1 MGTARIP
8 VITEAQATGETAELY
23 AEIKERF
30 GIGAVPDVFMLTGAR
45 PEFLRVFWDG
55 YKAMFYEGVL
65 PRELKEM
72 VATIVSQAN
81 SCRFCTQAH
90 SLLLRSVGGTADAAA
105 AAAIGD
111 IESLPVGDKEKG
123 LLRLAKKVTEAA
135 YKVSDEDFAELQ
147 SLGATH
153 SEILELVFV
162 ASLFNA
168 INRLADTFGLY
179 EVMQLQEVAVAEGGG
194 K

>member
-1 MGTARIP
+1 MTSVRTPI
-8 VITEAQATGETAELY
+8 VSESQATGETAALY

-45 PEFLRVFWDG
+45 PDFLRVFWDG
-55 YKAMFYEGVL
+55 YKAMFYQGVL

-72 VATIVSQAN
+72 VATVVSQAN

-90 SLLLRSVGGTADAAA
+90 SMLLRSVGGTAEAAA
-105 AAAIGD
+105 AAEIGD
-111 IESLPVGDKEKG
+111 IDALPVEPMHKG
-123 LLRLAKKVTEAA
+123 LLRLARKVTEGANQ
-135 YKVSDEDFAELQ
+135 VTDDDFAELKA
-147 SLGATH
+147 LGA
-153 SEILELVFV
+153 SDGEILELVFV

-179 EVMQLQEVAVAEGGG
+179 EVMQLREAQ
-194 K
+194 